1 MSSIDNPSS
10 ETPTAEN
17 PFAPPT
23 AGPSAPDVERMQT
36 GTGDLTKTGTR
47 LTLVLFG
54 TLVSAGVLA
63 IGFTVAGVAFGE
75 GWVLLE
81 WTGGVAAIL
90 GFVGVLIGGLMLLV
104 GSLGELRKTLRGI
117 GVPVEQLG
125 EKIKE

>member
-1 MSSIDNPSS
+1 MSSIDDPSS

-23 AGPSAPDVERMQT
+23 AEPSAPDVERMQT
-36 GTGDLTKTGTR
+36 ETGDLTKTGTR

-90 GFVGVLIGGLMLLV
+90 GFVGVLIGSLMLLV
-104 GSLGELRKTLRGI
+104 GLLGELRKTLRGI
-117 GVPVEQLG
+117 GDPVEKLG